1 MGKAVLIILL
11 SSGIMFSIVSLNTNK
26 ILEQATSKVVNHHSM
41 IRARNIAN
49 SMVGIAL
56 SKLSDDNDW
65 RVTNSVSKNLL
76 DGNVNYTVK
85 DKNFAGENLIQIS
98 AEATYFGITKK
109 VIAYTE
115 VDPASASGPPF
126 FSYSILAGADYR
138 IDGAN
143 NNVEDDVNPLWNSNT
158 HSNDETE
165 LTCSGENYLQKG
177 FLTYTTSFDVD
188 WSEGVTISP
197 NQNPGGDPAYSF
209 APAVTI
215 PDFSAVSHKN
225 DADEV
230 YEGNKTYSGTI
241 TMGTKDNPKIIYVGG
256 QLSIQGTVTG
266 YGVFIVQGGI
276 VIGGDLLLDT
286 PDPTESKLALYTSS
300 TLTMDVQNSEVHAQI
315 FAKDR
320 VLIDESGIVF
330 HGSITSG
337 ADVRV
342 RGDDVDIYYKP
353 ASRSLIA
360 PFFEVGSGGRRLAV
374 LYYNEQ

>member
-1 MGKAVLIILL
+1 MGKAILIILL
-11 SSGIMFSIVSLNTNK
+11 SSVILFGIITLNTNK
-26 ILEQATSKVVNHHSM
+26 KLEQVTSDTVDHHSQ

-49 SMVGIAL
+49 SMIQIAL
-56 SKLSDDNDW
+56 SDLANDNSY
-65 RVTNSVSKNLL
+65 RVTSPQTKDLLGGSVS
-76 DGNVNYTVK
+76 YTVK
-85 DKNFAGENLIQIS
+85 DKNFAGEPLIQLY

-115 VDPASASGPPF
+115 VDPASASVPPF
-126 FSYSILAGADYR
+126 FSYSVLAGDDYR

-158 HSNDETE
+158 HSNAETE
-165 LTCSGENYLQKG
+165 LTCHGENYLQKG

-197 NQNPGGDPAYSF
+197 NQNPGGDSTYSF

-230 YEGNKTYSGTI
+230 YESDKTYSGTI

-286 PDPTESKLALYTSS
+286 PDPTESKLALYTDS
-300 TLTMDVQNSEVHAQI
+300 TLTMDYQNSEVHAQI
-315 FAKDR
+315 FANGR
-320 VLIDESGIVF
+320 VLVDEGGIEF

-337 ADVRV
+337 EDVRV
-342 RGDDVDIYYKP
+342 RGDDVDLYYKP